1 MGCVVW
7 VQLET
12 LGAYSVAVLVNIK
25 KRHHEAAEAFGVAHG
40 KGPGEANGSN
50 PTWCVL
56 HSQNAYGGCRETKV
70 LQSQR
75 PDMPCTHKRSRMAAV
90 SNMGMPCIQHVVD
103 AVA

>member
-50 PTWCVL
+50 LKNLVRSAFTKCVWW
-56 HSQNAYGGCRETKV
+56 
-70 LQSQR
+70 
-75 PDMPCTHKRSRMAAV
+75 MP
-90 SNMGMPCIQHVVD
+90 
-103 AVA
+103 